1 LPGTNDARLTYMQQ
15 SIAEPESD
23 NEQQLKAAL
32 AALRVAG
39 EHLCDPVGFHYMDGL
54 AKRLPTQSDAVRR
67 LLVDKLQLALAGYA
81 QKLSQ
86 SSSAQSKVATLSS
99 GSDVVAT
106 SSNSLAELNRYLESR
121 TRADVEVGL
130 IDWAS
135 DNSEMKSVRQFKQA
149 WSQIQAED
157 QVKRAVL
164 QGPKNPG
171 PINSHTLVLRTLT
184 LMRHL
189 SPAYLQRFLSQA
201 DALLCLDRV
210 TAKGTSKPAVVV
222 SKARSRSR
230 LKK

>member
-1 LPGTNDARLTYMQQ
+1 MAQYGQNHSPSPIAPSREATPCSGNDVFAN
-15 SIAEPESD
+15 A
-23 NEQQLKAAL
+23 
-32 AALRVAG
+32 
-39 EHLCDPVGFHYMDGL
+39 
-54 AKRLPTQSDAVRR
+54 
-67 LLVDKLQLALAGYA
+67 
-81 QKLSQ
+81 
-86 SSSAQSKVATLSS
+86 
-99 GSDVVAT
+99 
-106 SSNSLAELNRYLESR
+106 SNLLAELNRYLESR